1 MYFGHWSLL
10 FDVHFWCF
18 QCIHLRF
25 STPYY
30 LGVPIICIFVL
41 FICMCSPEHVPEN
54 VLQELKSTC
63 KPLITWL
70 EEADEEDSD
79 GEDDEEE
86 S

>member
-1 MYFGHWSLL
+1 MTYWRKKSSLEWADDETVNE
-10 FDVHFWCF
+10 F
-18 QCIHLRF
+18 
-25 STPYY
+25 
-30 LGVPIICIFVL
+30 
-41 FICMCSPEHVPEN
+41 SPEHVPEN